1 MGGPGHSKVSIKL
14 CIMSHAPQ
22 NLGYFETIQ
31 MFFLEVTGRGIMF
44 TGRDLEALSR
54 WRAEGATTKMV
65 CLGIEE
71 AVASMPDEDPPRDIF
86 ACRAWVEAQIES
98 ARERSTGG
106 HAGAGK
112 AEQSPPEQ
120 VEQSEYIEQADD
132 GTGNLFDEALSNI
145 ERAGRQCDD
154 ERRRQVYRKAW
165 RKVRELVEASGVDD
179 PFAELAAIEDAL
191 VDAYFRALDRA
202 EQDRIEDAISEQNRA
217 DLAIMSP
224 EARQE
229 HLAARRR
236 RLLIQEYG
244 LAPLID

>member
-1 MGGPGHSKVSIKL
+1 
-14 CIMSHAPQ
+14 MSHAPQ

-31 MFFLEVTGRGIMF
+31 MYFLEVTGRGIMF

-54 WRAEGATTKMV
+54 WRAEGASTKTV
-65 CLGIEE
+65 CLGIEQ
-71 AVASMPDEDPPRDIF
+71 AVASMPDDDPPRDIF
-86 ACRAWVEAQIES
+86 ACRAWVEAQLDG
-98 ARERSTGG
+98 ARERSTGE
-106 HAGAGK
+106 HADVGK
-112 AEQSPPEQ
+112 PERPPAEQANHTEN
-120 VEQSEYIEQADD
+120 ADD
-132 GTGNLFDEALSNI
+132 GTASLFDEALSNI
-145 ERAGRQCDD
+145 ERAGRDCDD
-154 ERRRQVYRKAW
+154 ERRRQVYRNAW
-165 RKVRELVEASGVDD
+165 RDVRELVEDSSVDD